1 MRSTVLSV
9 NSPHK
14 FTPYLPCTCTCLSR
28 IPQGEKQK
36 PSQQLPPCPRALL
49 HPSCIL
55 PAPSSLVYPQLS
67 ITHPL
72 SSILHPTSS
81 ELFCHPSPLLPPPN
95 HVAPSRAA
103 EETPT
108 GGTLSP
114 LPTQAPGGD
123 PGSAKRSGLFHTSPF
138 LRLRHHQKSTT
149 VEPPPRALASMDQ
162 AGPSKDLPGARARDW
177 FCNGGLQLLKGHGSD
192 AWLLELSKC
201 GFNNHLALLLYAIT
215 IPLH

>member
-1 MRSTVLSV
+1 MRPMVLSV

-14 FTPYLPCTCTCLSR
+14 FTPYLPCLHLHVFIKDPTGGEAEAIPAASPLS
-28 IPQGEKQK
+28 QG
-36 PSQQLPPCPRALL
+36 PP
-49 HPSCIL
+49 PSCIL

>member
-1 MRSTVLSV
+1 MRPTVLSV

-14 FTPYLPCTCTCLSR
+14 FTPYIPCLHLHMFKRGSHRGKSR
-28 IPQGEKQK
+28 SHPTSFPLGPG
-36 PSQQLPPCPRALL
+36 PS
-49 HPSCIL
+49 SIL
-55 PAPSSLVYPQLS
+55 PAPSSLAYPQLS

-72 SSILHPTSS
+72 SSISILHPASS
-81 ELFCHPSPLLPPPN
+81 ELFCPPPPLLPPPN

-103 EETPT
+103 EEAPC
-108 GGTLSP
+108 GATLSP

-123 PGSAKRSGLFHTSPF
+123 PDTAKRSDLFHTSPF

-192 AWLLELSKC
+192 AVR
-201 GFNNHLALLLYAIT
+201 T
-215 IPLH
+215 Q